1 MSYYDVLGIDKNAN
15 DKDIKKAYRKKA
27 IEFHPDKNPD
37 NKEAEA
43 KFKEVA
49 EAYEVLS
56 DANKKARYDTIGHSA
71 YTSGHNYGHSE
82 EPRGDSFRDFF
93 DSFRQ
98 SSQRRG
104 ENKSVILGLDLEEIY
119 NGVTKE
125 IKYNIDEVCEP
136 CNGIGGE
143 DHEVCRT
150 CNGQGEVSIPMN
162 GFGARIYVNQTC
174 TNCNGRGV
182 KINKVCKVCK
192 GEGVNSVEQTTS
204 IDIPKGVMEGFIF
217 KSINGGHRVKDGIPG
232 DLMVVVHL
240 NKHLKYIKNGDNLK
254 QEIRIPYYDLLL
266 GTKYVLETIDGKKVT
281 FNVDKNNVDKTLRI
295 RGKGLP
301 IFRSNNYGD
310 LELDIKVD
318 FSSELSDLEKELIEK
333 IKNIH
338 D

>member
-1 MSYYDVLGIDKNAN
+1 MSYYDVLGINKNAT
-15 DKDIKKAYRKKA
+15 DKEIKKAYRKKA

-37 NKEAEA
+37 NEESEA

-56 DANKKARYDTIGHSA
+56 DANKKARYDSIGHSA
-71 YTSGHNYGHSE
+71 YINDYNQTEQS
-82 EPRGDSFRDFF
+82 RGDGFRDFF
-93 DSFRQ
+93 YNFRQ
-98 SSQRRG
+98 TRQMKG
-104 ENKSVILGLDLEEIY
+104 ENKNFILSLDLEEIY

-136 CNGIGGE
+136 CNGVGGE
-143 DHEVCRT
+143 EHEICRT

-174 TNCNGRGV
+174 TDCDGRGM
-182 KINKVCKVCK
+182 KITKFCKICK
-192 GEGVNSVEQTTS
+192 GEGVNSIEQNTS

-217 KSINGGHRVKDGIPG
+217 KSINGGHRIKNGIPG

-240 NKHLKYIKNGDNLK
+240 NEHPKYIKNGDNLK

-266 GTKYVLETIDGKKVT
+266 GTKHVLETIDGKKIT

-301 IFRSNNYGD
+301 IFRTNNYGD

-318 FSSELSDLEKELIEK
+318 FPSELNNLEKELIEK